1 MADSLF
7 DNRYRYDFIYPRG
20 RSGETLRAVD
30 TRGEDR
36 PVVIKRPAPSDAPP
50 IRAGQEVSILNE
62 RRALLRLVGHPALPE
77 LLGDGQFPAGG
88 TTHQY
93 IVMERAEGIIIA
105 DEVLRLASQG
115 ERLPELEALII
126 VDRLLDLLNSAH
138 LRDIVY
144 NDVDAKHLFWDRD
157 HYRLK
162 VIDWG
167 NAVFLE
173 GDEITPQG
181 ISRQSDIYQTGELLY
196 FIVTGGRRAETPR
209 DAGEDFRVD
218 FGEDTENIP
227 ERLQTIISKALHPN
241 PRLRY
246 NYIGELRRD
255 LADYRSPLER
265 ERDALLGRVA
275 ERLRRNLSKNEL
287 RALMTTLDSAMT
299 SDPGNPA
306 GLQIRREIDERLHDL
321 EVTAGMDAVRIYM
334 DGGQWRRAVGLLNEL
349 REKAGSQTATLV
361 NLLLDFA
368 VLMADAGFEQDTPPV
383 VMDALNLIFDGSMV
397 AAAQI
402 LLTDDTADNAV
413 RRIQWLLAERIS
425 SHVPE
430 ALLLRPNLFRL
441 ELALATLASEG
452 ISLAE
457 ARTGLAEIRN
467 LLDGIGATRNL
478 ATLRD
483 AYRTAV
489 DRLSALNTL
498 LSTVAVQHNLSNH
511 RLPLSSLDR
520 ALNAAM
526 ALADNMHVIGKQA
539 TGSPRDAMAA
549 LDSSRAIDPT
559 NPAWEAVGQML
570 DTLYQLL
577 QSYQTYVP
585 SADGSDL
592 EDWFKTTQSQMQP
605 FLQSLFDE
613 LLIKMV
619 DGVRE
624 AEKAWGDY
632 AHVVLQG
639 SREGAIGALT
649 HAIDSVTTISPTLT
663 AWLNQLR
670 SVVEGSAYVE
680 RHSLYGGLGRA
691 LADGWEAFDRSR
703 LPDAERLGQHAFEI
717 ARSEDERMAA
727 QRLRD
732 LSRITREWID
742 RNIILN
748 VKRAQTTLSTVE
760 ALYTPD
766 ELKVRD
772 NFNAQMPSKDTYLR
786 AMNKGLVEL
795 FQRHSSA
802 ASRILSLNFIILGT
816 LDTHDGLIDDGRFW
830 REAALRAIGE
840 SKANHVL
847 IRTFDDFIDRR
858 VDLNRITGLLNSVQT
873 ESGLKELDKTR
884 RLIEENPQ
892 AKLVAPAV
900 LSLRELESGIRE
912 WADGEF
918 RAAGLKL
925 ENALKA
931 ATEVQQSN
939 DLPLDPYREWLAKL
953 QSAAAELH
961 VLLRTLRQEIEKRPT
976 EPQEA
981 IRSAHHKMTQITE
994 QLLGSDY
1001 AATLVNWRDTYERF
1015 LAVYTDRSMR
1025 RSQKMERFNEL
1036 FRAMFIDRHPAYV
1049 LYRHWFDQ
1057 TERSPE
1063 FPAPPTDDPTP
1074 RIDENAVLAEEIY
1087 NPETVPSRYRETE
1100 AERPGSRRFSRLLIL
1115 LMILGVIAAGAA
1127 FLILRGQSADG
1138 GTLFGGVAVTLSETP
1153 TPQSA
1158 TDAATDASGVLVA
1171 SGTEDVT
1178 PSPTPRTAVTA
1189 TPRPAT
1195 ATPDVSDTPEI
1206 TEEAVIV
1213 PSQTEPPAPSATP
1226 TETFTPS
1233 ITPTSTE
1240 TPTPTSTSTPTLPPE
1255 GLQGTQDLLARLSTL
1270 PESEITWTA
1279 AQFSPETR
1287 DEYWRF
1293 SGVGD
1298 TGSEEVTVGLSGATL
1313 NGLYGNNA
1321 ATRIRRAEAV
1331 MTLLTL
1337 NPEIPTEQIYFGMVL
1352 RAADG
1357 SEVGIYV
1364 QAQSLNTVNI
1374 YQRVNG
1380 QTTFVVQQAVNVVRA
1395 NIRLDRDPNTGA
1407 VTTYLNNNPIGQPV
1421 ILGGANAPVLPT
1433 LFVHDGGLVIGVTD
1447 WNISLQ

>member
-30 TRGEDR
+30 TRSDDR

-126 VDRLLDLLNSAH
+126 IDRLLDLLNSAH

-144 NDVDAKHLFWDRD
+144 NDVDAKHLFWDRE

-181 ISRQSDIYQTGELLY
+181 VSRQSDIYQTGELLY

-218 FGEDTENIP
+218 FGEDGENIS

-287 RALMTTLDSAMT
+287 RALLTTLESAMT

-306 GLQIRREIDERLHDL
+306 GHQIRREIDERLHDL

-349 REKAGSQTATLV
+349 REKAGTQTATLV

-368 VLMADAGFEQDTPPV
+368 VLMDDAGFDQDTPPI
-383 VMDALNLIFDGSMV
+383 VMEALNLILEGSMV
-397 AAAQI
+397 EAAQT
-402 LLTDDTADNAV
+402 LLTDDSADNAV
-413 RRIQWLLAERIS
+413 RRVQWLLAERIS

-457 ARTGLAEIRN
+457 ARTALAEIRN

-478 ATLRD
+478 ANLRD
-483 AYRTAV
+483 TYRTAV

-498 LSTVAVQHNLSNH
+498 LSTVAVQHNLSN
-511 RLPLSSLDR
+511 RKLPLSSLDR

-577 QSYQTYVP
+577 QSYQTFVP

-592 EDWFKTTQSQMQP
+592 QEWFTTTQNQMTP

-619 DGVRE
+619 DGVKD
-624 AEKAWGDY
+624 ADKAWNEY
-632 AHVVLQG
+632 SSVVLQG
-639 SREGAIGALT
+639 SREGAVSALT
-649 HAIDSVTTISPTLT
+649 RAIDAVTTISPTLT

-670 SVVEGSAYVE
+670 SVVEGSGYVE
-680 RHSLYGGLGRA
+680 RHALYGGLGRA

-717 ARSEDERMAA
+717 AKSEDERMAA

-732 LSRITREWID
+732 LSRLTREWID
-742 RNIILN
+742 RNTILN
-748 VKRAQTTLSTVE
+748 VKRSQTALKAVE

-802 ASRILSLNFIILGT
+802 ASRVLGLNYVILGA
-816 LDTHDGLIDDGRFW
+816 LDTHDGMIDDGRFW
-830 REAALRAIGE
+830 REAALRALGE
-840 SKANHVL
+840 SKTNHVL

-858 VDLNRITGLLNSVQT
+858 VDLYRITDLLNSLQT
-873 ESGLKELDKTR
+873 PSGLKDLEKTR

-892 AKLVAPAV
+892 AKLVAPAI
-900 LSLRELESGIRE
+900 LSLRELEAGIRE
-912 WADGEF
+912 WVDGEF
-918 RAAGLKL
+918 RTAGLKL

-931 ATEVQQSN
+931 AIEVQQSN
-939 DLPLDPYREWLAKL
+939 DLALDPYRLWLTKL
-953 QSAAAELH
+953 HGAAAELH

-981 IRSAHHKMTQITE
+981 IRSAHHKMTQISE
-994 QLLGSDY
+994 QLLGSEN
-1001 AATLVNWRDTYERF
+1001 AAALVNWRDTYERF

-1036 FRAMFIDRHPAYV
+1036 FRAMFIDRHPAYP

-1074 RIDENAVLAEEIY
+1074 RIDENAIVSEEISE
-1087 NPETVPSRYRETE
+1087 PQTVPSRYLEDT
-1100 AERPGSRRFSRLLIL
+1100 ERPRSGRLSGLLIVL
-1115 LMILGVIAAGAA
+1115 VILGVVAASTA
-1127 FLILRGQSADG
+1127 FIFLRGQSLDG
-1138 GTLFGGVAVTLSETP
+1138 GTSFGGVAVTLSATPLPSTP
-1153 TPQSA
+1153 TDSA
-1158 TDAATDASGVLVA
+1158 TNASGVLVA
-1171 SGTEDVT
+1171 SGTEEIT
-1178 PSPTPRTAVTA
+1178 SSATPRRSVTA
-1189 TPRPAT
+1189 TPRPPS
-1195 ATPDVSDTPEI
+1195 ATPDVSDTPQT
-1206 TEEAVIV
+1206 TEEAVV
-1213 PSQTEPPAPSATP
+1213 EPSQTATPAPSETP

-1233 ITPTSTE
+1233 ITPTATE
-1240 TPTPTSTSTPTLPPE
+1240 TATPTATATATLPPE
-1255 GLQGTQDLLARLSTL
+1255 GLQGTQDLLTRLNTL
-1270 PESEITWTA
+1270 PDTAVTWTTE
-1279 AQFSPETR
+1279 QFAPEPR
-1287 DEYWRF
+1287 DEYWR
-1293 SGVGD
+1293 
-1298 TGSEEVTVGLSGATL
+1298 LSGTGNDESEDVNIALSAATL
-1313 NGLYGNNA
+1313 NSLFGNNP
-1321 ATRIRRAEAV
+1321 ATRLRRAEAV
-1331 MTLLTL
+1331 MTLLTF
-1337 NPEIPTEQIYFGMVL
+1337 NPELPPEEVYFGMVL
-1352 RAADG
+1352 RTADG
-1357 SEVGIYV
+1357 SEAGLYI
-1364 QAQSLNTVNI
+1364 QAQSLNTVNV

-1380 QTTFVVQQAVNVVRA
+1380 QNTFVIQRAVNVVRA

-1407 VTTYLNNNPIGQPV
+1407 VTMYLDNNPIGQPV
-1421 ILGGANAPVLPT
+1421 TLGDVETPVLPT
-1433 LFVHDGGLVIGVTD
+1433 LFVHDGGLVVGVTE
-1447 WNISLQ
+1447 WVLTLQ